1 MPRILALA
9 LALGLVGCASSPPP
23 RTVVVQQVV
32 YVDRTPPPVVQ
43 ARHPLKRP
51 RIGRFHPQRIE
62 YAKVRRKHWHSHDGK
77 RDSAKR

>member
-1 MPRILALA
+1 MARILALT

-43 ARHPLKRP
+43 AKTPLKRP
-51 RIGRFHPQRIE
+51 RIGRFHPHRIDH
-62 YAKVRRKHWHSHDGK
+62 ARIRRQHWQHDLK
-77 RDSAKR
+77 RDTAKR